1 MLFTK
6 IKSYNVCVIKY
17 SSILEIFPECK
28 IDLDIIRDSF
38 NKYYFSPISLFLEKL
53 NYYMDQYPIT
63 EEQEDNLGEI
73 KLLLSNDCYKNCLLN
88 INE

>member
-17 SSILEIFPECK
+17 SSISEQFPECK
-28 IDLDIIRDSF
+28 SDLNILRDSLF
-38 NKYYFSPISLFLEKL
+38 KDYFSPISLFLEKL

-63 EEQEDNLGEI
+63 EEQEDNLGNI
-73 KLLLSNDCYKNCLLN
+73 KLLFSNDYYKNCLLN